1 MPETEEQVKHAID
14 AGAEKT
20 KEATD
25 KAAEKSSETAKGV
38 AKAVKDAGTKIA
50 DSDTDGGQGGLIS
63 VASTVVARA
72 ADTGANT
79 QSARVSPFSRFTI
92 EPKRSPGTGRA
103 RRLFRL
109 SASESSSVLLWF
121 WQSGT
126 VSYPEFGECPG

>member
-72 ADTGANT
+72 ADTAREYAERAGEPVQQVYHRAEAIARHRPG
-79 QSARVSPFSRFTI
+79 SAVVSAFSIGIFV
-92 EPKRSPGTGRA
+92 GVA
-103 RRLFRL
+103 L
-109 SASESSSVLLWF
+109 VLA
-121 WQSGT
+121 
-126 VSYPEFGECPG
+126 VRHR